1 MIFLYRALW
10 ASPPVRFIRQ
20 CAALYFGQ
28 RVSQASACLAYFVLL
43 TAFPLLICVSYLL
56 SLAHIDVAALVSE
69 VHGVLPDAALD
80 VLESYLFYISYRQS
94 SALFLAGLAGCWLSA
109 AAAYRTI
116 ARMIR
121 GVYGVEKADPF
132 RNMLFSILF
141 PPALLLTLALSV
153 VVVTTGQHTL
163 QLLAEHVPFLG
174 QFLQLWVWLRY
185 VLLFA
190 VFFLVLT
197 ALLAAASP
205 SGTAWV
211 PVAATSLVATVALV
225 VSSGVFSWF
234 ISLSSRYSL
243 VYGSLVSLV
252 VLLIW
257 LYLCGQIL
265 FLAMIFTN
273 VWLKN
278 RRKAENA
285 SQNTQKES

>member
-1 MIFLYRALW
+1 MQTFFSL
-10 ASPPVRFIRQ
+10 PPVQFIRQ
-20 CAALYFGQ
+20 CVALYFGQ

-43 TAFPLLICVSYLL
+43 TVFPLLICVSYLL
-56 SLAHIDVAALVSE
+56 SLAHIDVSVLLTE
-69 VHGVLPDAALD
+69 GHGVLPQAALD
-80 VLESYLFYISYRQS
+80 ILESYLFYISYRQS
-94 SALFLAGLAGCWLSA
+94 PALFLAGLAGCWLSA

-116 ARMIR
+116 AQMIR
-121 GVYGVEKADPF
+121 GVYGVEKSDPF
-132 RNMLFSILF
+132 RSMVFSILF

-163 QLLAEHVPFLG
+163 QRIAEHIPFLG

-205 SGTAWV
+205 PGTAWV

-225 VSSGVFSWF
+225 VSSGLFSWF
-234 ISLSSRYSL
+234 IGLSSRYSL

-265 FLAMIFTN
+265 FLAMIFTY
-273 VWLKN
+273 VWLKT
-278 RRKAENA
+278 RRKDEE
-285 SQNTQKES
+285 TPQKTP